1 MNIKQ
6 SLLRKKPVDVHSRII
21 DEVNSLIEK
30 HNNTSNHDEELDPK
44 IQFINNEKYYQLL
57 KILHLEGKGDTS
69 ADIIA
74 NKMDIST
81 DELESLVHELVESGL
96 MKFNSDYEAII
107 TDRGLKY
114 ISSNDFFVEDEKINE
129 IDKLKFEQEKDQ
141 PKKRELKELK
151 KELKIIQSK
160 LENKSQE
167 NSRIRT
173 ELEKKQEEITLLN
186 TDLKTK
192 NKKIDEI
199 QKQQTENQTLL
210 LEKNKIIER
219 LNNEVKQ
226 KQKEDLRKK
235 RSKKSK
241 DHEKLRKLELKKK
254 KKEAELEAKELKLK
268 TAIEEKKKKLE
279 IQWARKEEEY
289 HKKNSDSPDESNHF
303 HSEKS
308 ELGGQGIP
316 EDVIKTLCIT
326 DDLLVRLPDEIIDEF
341 IQSGDFEIY
350 KKVIDKYKN
359 K

>member
-1 MNIKQ
+1 MKMNIKQ
-6 SLLRKKPVDVHSRII
+6 SLSRKKPVDVHSRII
-21 DEVNSLIEK
+21 DEVNSLIGK
-30 HNNTSNHDEELDPK
+30 HNNTSNHDKELDSK

-57 KILHLEGKGDTS
+57 KILPFEGTGSTS

-74 NKMDIST
+74 NKMHIST
-81 DELESLVHELVESGL
+81 GELESLVHELVESGL

-114 ISSNDFFVEDEKINE
+114 ISSNDFFVEGEKINE

-141 PKKRELKELK
+141 PKKREPKELK

-160 LENKSQE
+160 LENKLQE

-219 LNNEVKQ
+219 LNNEL
-226 KQKEDLRKK
+226 KQKEDLGKK
-235 RSKKSK
+235 RLKKSK

-268 TAIEEKKKKLE
+268 TAIEEKKKKLK

-289 HKKNSDSPDESNHF
+289 HKKNSDSPAESNHF

-308 ELGGQGIP
+308 ELGEQGIP

-341 IQSGDFEIY
+341 IQSDDFEIY